1 LLTPFGTPDAA
12 NEQEPEPGYVVL
24 PRLSAHVLLA
34 TAEGDSAAR
43 VIVGRSGAGKTKHLK
58 ELRRRLEQEGT
69 CDLMPLDFGPPNL
82 TPVTRLANEIGFS
95 GGVERVEMWRKLW
108 RRAIVRAVI
117 PHLLDE
123 DDRDGSLAATVRQN
137 EGGLL
142 GSIGGPRSITFEF
155 EQILNENSSP
165 TELRTFIGDD
175 SWHKIDRA
183 VGVALARRRRPL
195 CFFVDIVEEESAFAP
210 LQWHSCM
217 KGLLRQILRFI
228 RKPLGSGDNLRIYIA
243 IREQTWF
250 ELGQLMSGI
259 LEQHP
264 AVRVLRWQPDALLEF
279 FAQKIVGLPPQYTL
293 QEIDPEAPPKEVVA
307 AWLGSPT
314 VPNSARPHQEAAS
327 TYILRHT
334 RLIPRDIV
342 VVGNVLARE
351 VSAARQQGRGCVEPK
366 RIQAAVSGSA
376 AAAAL
381 EELQWCALEIISNW
395 LSTAEMGEE
404 KLILP
409 DEEARGRLASELAEL
424 LRSSSA
430 DIIEAG
436 ELNEL
441 ARKADR
447 DLGRPA
453 DFKQILWRHGLIGW
467 GPSAVGPWNFSH
479 RVGLSSREAPPAEDS
494 YVAMHPALI
503 DAIAIS
509 PTGDS
514 PVNPFSED

>member
-1 LLTPFGTPDAA
+1 VHQD
-12 NEQEPEPGYVVL
+12 
-24 PRLSAHVLLA
+24 
-34 TAEGDSAAR
+34 
-43 VIVGRSGAGKTKHLK
+43 
-58 ELRRRLEQEGT
+58 
-69 CDLMPLDFGPPNL
+69 
-82 TPVTRLANEIGFS
+82 
-95 GGVERVEMWRKLW
+95 
-108 RRAIVRAVI
+108 
-117 PHLLDE
+117 
-123 DDRDGSLAATVRQN
+123 

-155 EQILNENSSP
+155 EQILNEHTSL
-165 TELRTFIGDD
+165 TDLRTFIGDD
-175 SWHKIDRA
+175 SWHRIDRA
-183 VGVALARRRRPL
+183 VGEALARRRRPL

-228 RKPLGSGDNLRIYIA
+228 RKPLGAGDNLRIYIA

-250 ELGQLMSGI
+250 ELAQLMPGI

-279 FAQKIVGLPPQYTL
+279 FAQKIVGLPRHYSM
-293 QEIDPEAPPKEVVA
+293 QEIDRETAPMDIVA
-307 AWLGSPT
+307 GWLGTST
-314 VPNSARPHQEAAS
+314 VPNSVRPHEEATG

-342 VVGNVLARE
+342 VVGNVLAHE
-351 VSAARQQGRGCVEPK
+351 VFAARQQGRDCVEPE
-366 RIQAAVSGSA
+366 RIQAAVSDSA
-376 AAAAL
+376 AVAAL
-381 EELQWCALEIISNW
+381 EELQWCALDILSNW
-395 LSTAEMGEE
+395 LGKAEVGEE
-404 KLILP
+404 RSILP

-441 ARKADR
+441 AQKADT

-453 DFKQILWRHGLIGW
+453 ELKQILWRHGLIGW
-467 GPSAVGPWNFSH
+467 GPSATGPWKFSH
-479 RVGLSSREAPPAEDS
+479 RVGLSSREAPAAEES

-503 DAIAIS
+503 DAITIS
-509 PTGDS
+509 PAGDS
-514 PVNPFSED
+514 PVNPFSEDRL

>member
-12 NEQEPEPGYVVL
+12 NEQVPEPEYLVL

-34 TAEGDSAAR
+34 TDEGDSAAR

-58 ELRRRLEQEGT
+58 ELRHRLEQEAT

-82 TPVTRLANEIGFS
+82 TPVTNLASEIGFS
-95 GGVERVEMWRKLW
+95 GAIERVELWRKLW

-155 EQILNENSSP
+155 EQILNEHSSL
-165 TELRTFIGDD
+165 TNLRTFIGDE

-183 VGVALARRRRPL
+183 VGQALARRRRPL
-195 CFFVDIVEEESAFAP
+195 CFFVDIVEEESAFPP

-228 RKPLGSGDNLRIYIA
+228 RKPLGTGDNLRIYIA

-250 ELGQLMSGI
+250 ELGQLMAGI

-279 FAQKIVGLPPQYTL
+279 FAQKIVGLSPQYAL
-293 QEIDPEAPPKEVVA
+293 QEIDAEAPPTEIIA
-307 AWLGSPT
+307 AWLGAPT
-314 VPNSARPHQEAAS
+314 VPNSARPREEPTG

-351 VSAARQQGRGCVEPK
+351 VFAARQQGRDCVESE
-366 RIQAAVSGSA
+366 RIQAAVSDSA

-395 LSTAEMGEE
+395 LSTAGAGEE
-404 KLILP
+404 KTILP
-409 DEEARGRLASELAEL
+409 DEEARGRLASALAEL

-430 DIIEAG
+430 DIIEAK
-436 ELNEL
+436 ELDEL
-441 ARKADR
+441 ARKADKT
-447 DLGRPA
+447 LGRPA
-453 DFKQILWRHGLIGW
+453 DLKQILWRHGLIGW
-467 GPSAVGPWNFSH
+467 GPTETGPWNFSH

-494 YVAMHPALI
+494 FAAMHPALI
-503 DAIAIS
+503 DAISLI